1 MKKFLLIL
9 LFAVALSTKNET
21 HVPEKTHS
29 EWFEILEKNYKI
41 FYASLP
47 TNLRKAVTL
56 YKKHKTWEPF
66 ILKLEKLGEQNA
78 TKICPKYKP
87 RVDHYKP
94 NKPYIPK
101 PIPVDPMH
109 LPGTCLTI
117 VNAIVN
123 IIKRFKK

>member
-47 TNLRKAVTL
+47 TNLRKVVTL
-56 YKKHKTWEPF
+56 LKKHKTWENA
-66 ILKLEKLGEQNA
+66 IMKLEKLGEENA
-78 TKICPKYKP
+78 TKICPKYHRPIVYKSKKP
-87 RVDHYKP
+87 VYP
-94 NKPYIPK
+94 
-101 PIPVDPMH
+101 PIYLDPMY
-109 LPGTCLTI
+109 LPSTCKSL
-117 VNAIVN
+117 VDAIVN
-123 IIKRFKK
+123 FIKRFKK